1 MTPICPDIPSDA
13 VFPIG
18 KAAEILGTS
27 RRWLLDQATNGR
39 IQFTIPV
46 GQKRKKFRGEDLIA
60 LWKKRQGLQI

>member
-27 RRWLLDQATNGR
+27 RRWLLDKAKSGE
-39 IQFTIPV
+39 IQYSIPV